1 MVKAKGLGQKE
12 DTYNCAKI
20 IAHVEEECGVTLNS
34 QQVHQ
39 RIYKEKCTAE
49 ITEKGPWPADKS
61 EMLLKEG
68 DKEWKRRGNTQ
79 TPGAGDD
86 TFWVCLSKLDCCK
99 GRGVTAVT
107 KEYGRMKR
115 VQMGPIGAS
124 DIDTILAMHIKYK
137 GKKGNSTECGWM
149 AKARDAMNN
158 RNIDQIRR
166 WVHFHSS
173 KYPQFSPGFDFSTA
187 EVGEPEVNE
196 EKKEE
201 D

>member
-1 MVKAKGLGQKE
+1 MGKAKGLGIQE
-12 DTYNCAKI
+12 DSYSHAII
-20 IAHVEEECGVTLNS
+20 IAHMEEECGVTLEYP
-34 QQVHQ
+34 QVQ
-39 RIYKEKCTAE
+39 SRISKEKKLAK

-79 TPGAGDD
+79 TPGARDD
-86 TFWVCLSKLDCCK
+86 TFWVFLSKLDCCK
-99 GRGVTAVT
+99 DRGVTAVF
-107 KEYGRMKR
+107 KEYNRMKG
-115 VQMGPIGAS
+115 VQMGPLGAS

-137 GKKGNSTECGWM
+137 GNRGNHGQTGWKEM
-149 AKARDAMNN
+149 ARDALNN
-158 RNIDQIRR
+158 RNIRQIRD
-166 WVHFHSS
+166 WVVRNRS

>member
-1 MVKAKGLGQKE
+1 MVKAKGLGRRGGTAAKE
-12 DTYNCAKI
+12 DTYSHAII
-20 IAHVEEECGVTLNS
+20 IAHMEECGVTLKPK
-34 QQVHQ
+34 QVKY
-39 RIYKEKCTAE
+39 RIKKENELARN
-49 ITEKGPWPADKS
+49 TEKGPWPADKS

-86 TFWVCLSKLDCCK
+86 TFWLCLSKLDCCK
-99 GRGVTAVT
+99 GRGVTAVYA
-107 KEYGRMKR
+107 EYNRMKR
-115 VQMGPIGAS
+115 AQMGPLGAS

-137 GKKGNSTECGWM
+137 GQSGWM
-149 AKARDAMNN
+149 IQARDALNN
-158 RNIDQIRR
+158 RCSNQISK
-166 WVHFHSS
+166 WVMTHRS

-187 EVGEPEVNE
+187 EVAEPDADE